1 MAEKVIRCFVISAFG
16 TKPLL
21 LRDDDPPR
29 EADFDSIYDDLKPIL
44 EEYGGDHEGMKVIV
58 ERADFSKGG
67 QITPEI
73 YRNLFEYELVI
84 AEVSSI
90 SQNVF
95 YELGVRFAL
104 RASATILLAIEGT
117 ILPFDL
123 KDERKIIYQYRP
135 GGLRQKK
142 RDIYE
147 MIRARLDGALHSP
160 VFSILPDL
168 RVLSQ
173 GNLDQLQESLRNQNR
188 ELEKRLQMVQ
198 TDEKSLELVKKA
210 ESLLDKTGLRRE
222 DLIKATSYLQQACEL
237 SPDNYQVTLKYGK
250 QLSRIE
256 DFSEAI
262 RVLTQAVNIISA
274 PGGLPRAEPYRER
287 ALAYRRRASATN
299 SEDDYRAAID
309 DYNRALQIEP
319 DDVETL
325 ARLGNLYRRQVE
337 ISSAIECFK
346 RGLAL
351 DQSSTYCLI
360 GELVLRVLGVKMRQT
375 MDTNEWL
382 DFEFRA
388 RFLLTQ
394 AENQLGD
401 VNDSTDDYWRL
412 MNRAELSLIA
422 DQRDIALQYY
432 ERAANVSSNPA
443 DLQGPI
449 DNLTF
454 IQNIFPLPGTQEAI
468 DVLRQHHSRLS
479 IYRN

>member
-1 MAEKVIRCFVISAFG
+1 MAQKLIRCFVISAFG

-21 LRDDDPPR
+21 LRDGEPSR

-44 EEYGGDHEGMKVIV
+44 EEYGNEYHEVSLSV

-73 YRNLFEYELVI
+73 YRNLFEYELVV

-90 SQNVF
+90 SPNVF
-95 YELGVRFAL
+95 YELGMRFAL
-104 RASATILLAIEGT
+104 RSSATILLAIEGT
-117 ILPFDL
+117 VLPFDL
-123 KDERKIIYQYRP
+123 KDERKIVYQYRP

-142 RDIYE
+142 REIYD
-147 MIRARLDGALHSP
+147 MIHARLEGAPHSP
-160 VFSILPDL
+160 VFGFLPEL
-168 RVLSQ
+168 RVLKQ
-173 GNLDQLQESLRNQNR
+173 QELDQLQATLQQQNR
-188 ELEKRLQMVQ
+188 DLEKRLQMLQ
-198 TDEKSLELVKKA
+198 TDERSLELVTKA
-210 ESLLDKTGLRRE
+210 EALLTKHSVRRE
-222 DLIKATSYLQQACEL
+222 DLIKATSYLQQAYEL
-237 SPDNYQVTLKYGK
+237 SPDNYQVALKYGK
-250 QLSRIE
+250 QLSRVE
-256 DFSEAI
+256 DFGEAI
-262 RVLTQAVNIISA
+262 RVLTHAVNIVVEL
-274 PGGLPRAEPYRER
+274 GGILRAEPYRER

-299 SEDDYRAAID
+299 NESDYQAAID

-337 ISSAIECFK
+337 ISSAIDCFK

-360 GELVLRVLGVKMRQT
+360 GELLLRVLGVKVKQA
-375 MDTNEWL
+375 MDTSEWL

-388 RFLLTQ
+388 RVLLTQ
-394 AENQLGD
+394 AQKHLQD
-401 VNDSTDDYWRL
+401 VNENTDDYWRL

-422 DQRDIALQYY
+422 DQRDLALQFY
-432 ERAANVSSNPA
+432 ERAAKVSSNPA

-454 IQNIFPLPGTQEAI
+454 IQSIYPLPGTQEAI
-468 DVLRQHHSRLS
+468 EVLSQHHSRLS